1 MKVKHILITALISFV
16 ISAGSIF
23 GYDQFFAQKIIMFD
37 LKGYIATLR
46 DLYIAGKIDDKQL
59 QSAIDRIEVVVNSQP
74 KRKIIIT
81 SDVLLGENRVEN
93 ITPKFERTNI
103 QQSTTQK

>member
-1 MKVKHILITALISFV
+1 MKVKHILITVLISIV
-16 ISAGSIF
+16 ISAGSVF
-23 GYDQFFAQKIIMFD
+23 VYDQFFAQKIIMLD
-37 LKGYIATLR
+37 LKGYVATLR

-81 SDVLLGENRVEN
+81 SDVLLGGNRVEN

>member
-1 MKVKHILITALISFV
+1 MKVKHILITVLISIV
-16 ISAGSIF
+16 ISAGSVF
-23 GYDQFFAQKIIMFD
+23 VYDQFFAQKIIMLD
-37 LKGYIATLR
+37 LKGYVATLR